1 MGKKTKDHR
10 KKVANRNT
18 AINNA
23 KRSNAKMHEKFI
35 QQIIERE
42 KLNGNLDVD
51 ILEDSTFTTI
61 DLDGPTL

>member
-1 MGKKTKDHR
+1 MGKKSKDHR
-10 KKVANRNT
+10 KKVATRNA
-18 AINNA
+18 AINNQ

-35 QQIIERE
+35 QQLINRE
-42 KLNGNLDVD
+42 NLNGDFNAE

>member
-1 MGKKTKDHR
+1 MGKKSKDHR
-10 KKVANRNT
+10 KKVASRNT

-42 KLNGNLDVD
+42 KLNGNLDAD